1 LLKAA
6 GFLRGGF
13 TLQPKILSGLS
24 EIASDYDA
32 LVCDIWGVLHDGR
45 AGNLIAADALKEFRK
60 SRGRV
65 ILLSNAPRPRR
76 DVEAMLQRFSVPLD
90 CCDEIVTSGIA
101 TRIDLEKRAAS
112 GRLRMF
118 HLGPER
124 DRGIFEGLDI
134 EETDIV
140 GAEIVLNSGLF
151 DDDVETPDD
160 YADRLAAMKA
170 RNLLMLCANPDWVVQ
185 RGGKLIWCAGALA
198 DAYEKIGGAVIYYGK
213 PKPEIYDLV
222 RATLPGAK
230 RLLAIGDGMHT
241 DIKGAN
247 AAGIDALFIA
257 DGIHGE
263 DVSDMSPVH
272 LSELFAKAGVHARAA
287 MRALVW

>member
-1 LLKAA
+1 MPLP
-6 GFLRGGF
+6 
-13 TLQPKILSGLS
+13 QILSGLS

-32 LVCDIWGVLHDGR
+32 LVCDVWGVLHDGR
-45 AGNLIAADALKEFRK
+45 AGNLLAVAALNEFRK
-60 SRGRV
+60 RGRV
-65 ILLSNAPRPRR
+65 VLLSNAPRPKR
-76 DVEAMLQRFSVPLD
+76 DVEAMFERFEIPLD
-90 CCDEIVTSGIA
+90 CYDEIVTSGIA
-101 TRIDLEKRAAS
+101 ARLDLEARTKG
-112 GRLRMF
+112 GRLKMF

-134 EETDIV
+134 ETTGIENADIV
-140 GAEIVLNSGLF
+140 LGSGLF
-151 DDDVETPDD
+151 DDEVETPDD
-160 YADRLAAMKA
+160 YKDRLALMKA
-170 RNLLMLCANPDWVVQ
+170 RGLVMLCANPDWVVQ

-198 DAYEKIGGAVIYYGK
+198 DAYEKVGGAVVYYGK

-222 RATLPGAK
+222 RASLPGAK

-263 DVSDMSPVH
+263 EVADMSPEH
-272 LSELFAKAGVHARAA
+272 LADLFARAGVHACAA

>member
-1 LLKAA
+1 
-6 GFLRGGF
+6 
-13 TLQPKILSGLS
+13 LQPKILSGLAD
-24 EIASDYDA
+24 IASSYDA
-32 LVCDIWGVLHDGR
+32 LVCDVWGVLHDGHK
-45 AGNLIAADALKEFRK
+45 ANQQAVYALKKFR
-60 SRGRV
+60 SGGGRV
-65 ILLSNAPRPRR
+65 VLLSNAPRPKR
-76 DVEAMLQRFSVPLD
+76 DVEAMLQRFDIVLD
-90 CCDEIVTSGIA
+90 FYDDIVTSGIA
-101 TRIDLEKRAAS
+101 TRLDLE
-112 GRLRMF
+112 GRSRDKTLRMF

-124 DRGIFEGLDI
+124 DRGIFEGLNI
-134 EETDIV
+134 EP
-140 GAEIVLNSGLF
+140 AEIDSADIVLNSGLF

-160 YADRLAAMKA
+160 YKDRLAAMKA

-198 DAYEKIGGAVIYYGK
+198 DAYEKIGGPVIYYGK

-222 RATLPGAK
+222 RASLPGAK
-230 RLLAIGDGMHT
+230 RPLAIGDGMHT

-263 DVSDMSPVH
+263 DVGDMSPRH
-272 LSELFAKAGVHARAA
+272 LAELFAKAGVSARAA